1 MFLAYSFIRWLRTD
15 VVYLRSWSMDI
26 SRRQICD
33 IMNSY
38 ERKMY
43 QSGFN
48 QRNRSS
54 RRYILRDWLHNI
66 GIWDCEGCLNKSE
79 ILGLS
84 GRAGWPLRP
93 KLKPQSTG
101 RLSSSRKQDS
111 SSKVYQLI
119 ELGPPWLSE
128 NNLP

>member
-15 VVYLRSWSMDI
+15 VLYLRSWSMDI
-26 SRRQICD
+26 SRRQIYD

-38 ERKMY
+38 EWKMY
-43 QSGFN
+43 QSRFS

-54 RRYILRDWLHNI
+54 RRYILRDLLHNI
-66 GIWDCEGCLNKSE
+66 GVWDCEGCLNKSE

-84 GRAGWPLRP
+84 GRAGWTLRP
-93 KLKPQSTG
+93 KLKLQSTG
-101 RLSSSRKQDS
+101 RMSSSGKQGS
-111 SSKVYQLI
+111 SPKVYQPI

-128 NNLP
+128 NNLL